1 MSTGLKANVDGLTGE
16 LQVNGSTVLSAVAA
30 GISIPGTLSV
40 TGAATASNLVA
51 LGAANLKQFVNAA
64 GTAPEY
70 AKGIKVGSFTYNTAT
85 ASGNLSTTGVGFKPS
100 AIIFF
105 NPGNAGTDASWGF
118 AEGTANYCTFQPGA
132 AGLSSSTAECV
143 YFYQTAGLRNYAS
156 LFSFDA
162 GGFTLVWTK
171 IGAMTGTVTIGY
183 LALR

>member
-1 MSTGLKANVDGLTGE
+1 MSTGLQANVDGLTGE
-16 LQVNGSTVLSAVAA
+16 LQVNGATVLSAVAA
-30 GISIPGTLSV
+30 GISIPGTLTV

-70 AKGIKVGSFTYNTAT
+70 AKGLKVGSFTYNTAT

-100 AIIFF
+100 AIVFF
-105 NPGNAGTDASWGF
+105 NPGSGGTDGSWGF
-118 AEGTANYCTFQPGA
+118 AEGTANYCTFQVAG
-132 AGLSSSTAECV
+132 AGLSSDSTVCI
-143 YFYQTAGLRNYAS
+143 YFYQAAGTRNYGG

-162 GGFTLVWTK
+162 DGFTLSWTK
-171 IGAMTGTVTIGY
+171 VGAITGTVTIGY